1 MTHIIATTNM
11 KGGVGK
17 TTLTV
22 NLGASLAKDRGKRVL
37 LVDLD
42 TQISATL
49 SLVSPHD
56 FAKLRQEKRTLKH
69 LINDQL
75 QLIDRTT
82 ITIHD
87 AIKPYIANVKGLD
100 LLPGDIDLYDEY
112 LVSEMLHEK
121 ALILGKDK
129 FDTVWSLLESALVF
143 DLLKPVFK
151 DYDYIILDCAPGY
164 NIMTRS
170 ALVCSD
176 FYLIPAR
183 PEPLSIIGIQL
194 LERRIKQLKE
204 IYKYTNPLNLEML
217 GISFIMS
224 GNLLTGRYYKNVMR
238 RVHEDFGQS
247 KIFRTRIP
255 LDVKVSKSVDKFLPV
270 VLNDPNSPASKAFKK
285 LTIELMEKVKLAV
298 DMKQQKTKLNLV
310 NLE

>member
-17 TTLTV
+17 TTMTV
-22 NLGASLAKDRGKRVL
+22 NLGASLAKDCRQRVL

-49 SLVSPHD
+49 SLVSPQE

-69 LINDQL
+69 LVNDLLQPIN
-75 QLIDRTT
+75 RTT
-82 ITIHD
+82 ISIQD
-87 AIKPYIANVKGLD
+87 VIKPYVSNVKGFD

-121 ALILGKDK
+121 AMRLGKDK
-129 FDTVWSLLESALVF
+129 FDTVWNILESSLVF
-143 DLLKPVFK
+143 DILKPVFQ

-164 NIMTRS
+164 NLITRS

-176 FYLIPAR
+176 YYLIPAR

-217 GISFIMS
+217 GIAFIMS
-224 GNLLTGRYYKNVMR
+224 GNLLTGRYYKQVMQ
-238 RVHEDFGQS
+238 RVYEDFGQV
-247 KIFRTRIP
+247 KIFKTRIP
-255 LDVKVSKSVDKFLPV
+255 VDFKVSKSVDSFLPV
-270 VLNDPNSPASKAFKK
+270 VFSDPTSAAAKAFKK
-285 LTIELMEKVKLAV
+285 LTTELIDKVQLAV

>member
-22 NLGASLAKDRGKRVL
+22 NIGASLAKDHGKRVL

-49 SLVSPHD
+49 SLVSPQD

-69 LINDQL
+69 LVND
-75 QLIDRTT
+75 LIQPLNRTT

-87 AIKPYIANVKGLD
+87 VIKSYISNVKGFD

-112 LVSEMLHEK
+112 LVSELLHEK
-121 ALILGKDK
+121 AVRLGKDK
-129 FDTVWSLLESALVF
+129 FDTVWNILESSLIF
-143 DLLKPVFK
+143 DILKPVFQ

-164 NIMTRS
+164 NLITRS

-204 IYKYTNPLNLEML
+204 IYKYTHPLNLEML

-224 GNLLTGRYYKNVMR
+224 GNLLTGRYYKDVMQ
-238 RVHEDFGQS
+238 RVHEDFGQG
-247 KIFRTRIP
+247 KIFKTRIP
-255 LDVKVSKSVDKFLPV
+255 VDFKVSKSVDSFLPV
-270 VLNDPNSPASKAFKK
+270 VFDDPNCSASKAFKK
-285 LTIELMEKVKLAV
+285 LTIELMDKVKLAV

>member
-22 NLGASLAKDRGKRVL
+22 NLGASLAKDRGQRVL

-75 QLIDRTT
+75 QLMNQTT
-82 ITIHD
+82 TTVHD
-87 AIKPYIANVKGLD
+87 VIKSYIANVKGLD

-121 ALILGKDK
+121 AIRLGKDK
-129 FDTVWSLLESALVF
+129 FDTVWGILESSLVF
-143 DLLKPVFK
+143 DILKPVFQ

-164 NIMTRS
+164 NLITRS

-224 GNLLTGRYYKNVMR
+224 GNLLTGRYYKTVMQ
-238 RVHEDFGQS
+238 RVYEDFGQS
-247 KIFRTRIP
+247 KIFKTRIP
-255 LDVKVSKSVDKFLPV
+255 VDFKVSKSVDQFLPV
-270 VLNDPNSPASKAFKK
+270 VFSDPTSPASKAFKK
-285 LTIELMEKVKLAV
+285 LTIEVMEKVELAV